1 MSTRF
6 PLVGVIHAT
15 LLFGACGGVTDVP
28 TGPSPVSL
36 TVTPAVTAVVAQDF
50 PTLTGR
56 WRASGTSVF
65 RNVATGNML
74 NWGGCSGSFTVMEQD
89 GQSFT
94 GPLGTQGGG
103 FNSDRFCTASGTF
116 TGELMERDGSVAR
129 ARLAGN
135 FVNWPRPSVSPSC
148 EVISAGDGVWT
159 GSATKDAI
167 RLQVRDTLRCAANVD
182 GGVIGMPMADFER
195 TVSLT
200 FERW

>member
-1 MSTRF
+1 MRTRI
-6 PLVGVIHAT
+6 LLIGVIHAT
-15 LLFGACGGVTDVP
+15 LLFGACSDGSGVP
-28 TGPSPVSL
+28 TGPSPL
-36 TVTPAVTAVVAQDF
+36 NLAATPAATVVVAQDF
-50 PTLTGR
+50 PSLTGR
-56 WRASGTSVF
+56 WRASGTTVF

-74 NWGGCSGSFTVMEQD
+74 NWGGCSGSFTVTEQD
-89 GQSFT
+89 GHRFT

-129 ARLAGN
+129 ARLDGN
-135 FVNWPRPSVSPSC
+135 FQNWPRPSVSPSC
-148 EVISAGDGVWT
+148 ESISAGDGVWT